1 MPICQRRKTL
11 LPKHKF
17 MVKICLIS
25 SPKVKI
31 IQRSWMSYRPI
42 VIQSY
47 AKYGLTMSK
56 DKKLWPEH
64 EVMSK
69 ILQIAVEIKV
79 NVVSTN
85 VKWYANVKANIYYGS
100 DRKTYQNPCNFD
112 LEAKIQRRIE
122 IMDVRHIS
130 SDGGTPKCQM
140 WYANVKAKKRYGP
153 DTNLHRQTGRQTE
166 RQTKGQTEW
175 FLFSTLNFGYGQYD
189 KKCLRNIIIRAQFS
203 EI

>member
-1 MPICQRRKTL
+1 
-11 LPKHKF
+11 
-17 MVKICLIS
+17 
-25 SPKVKI
+25 
-31 IQRSWMSYRPI
+31 MSYRPI

-85 VKWYANVKANIYYGS
+85 VKANIYYGS

-112 LEAKIQRRIE
+112 LEAKIQRRIG

-140 WYANVKAKKRYGP
+140 W
-153 DTNLHRQTGRQTE
+153 
-166 RQTKGQTEW
+166 
-175 FLFSTLNFGYGQYD
+175 
-189 KKCLRNIIIRAQFS
+189 
-203 EI
+203 